1 MINLRDIEAL
11 SGLLVKREVDNRR
24 KPAKTG

>member
-11 SGLLVKREVDNRR
+11 SGPLGKREVDNR
-24 KPAKTG
+24 KNPAKKE

>member
-11 SGLLVKREVDNRR
+11 SGPFGKREVDNRR
-24 KPAKTG
+24 KPAKKE